1 VWGRNPGLIAV
12 RGIVYFMHV
21 KSVTSIKKKPLV
33 DAHGAA
39 ALYQIFWQEDESGKV
54 FKAKKP
60 EDMMSFRHF
69 ARITLEPG
77 ETNNMHTHRDAEQV
91 YFVLR
96 GGGTVQVGD
105 ERRTVKAGDAIF
117 LPVGDPHGFFNTG
130 DRRTVLLLV
139 GAKT

>member
-1 VWGRNPGLIAV
+1 MRGRNPGLIAV
-12 RGIVYFMHV
+12 RGVAYFMHV

-39 ALYQIFWQEDESGKV
+39 VLYQIFWQEDESGKV

-60 EDMMSFRHF
+60 EAMMSFRHF

-96 GGGTVQVGD
+96 GWGTVQVGD

-117 LPVGDPHGFFNTG
+117 LPVGVPHGFFNTG

>member
-1 VWGRNPGLIAV
+1 M
-12 RGIVYFMHV
+12 YV
-21 KSVTSIKKKPLV
+21 KRVTSIKKKPLV

-54 FKAKKP
+54 FRAKKP
-60 EDMMSFRHF
+60 EPMKGFRHF

-96 GGGTVQVGD
+96 GGGTVHVGD
-105 ERRTVKAGDAIF
+105 EKRTVKAGDAVF
-117 LPVGDPHGFFNTG
+117 LPVGVPHGFFNTG

-139 GAKT
+139 GTKA

>member
-1 VWGRNPGLIAV
+1 M
-12 RGIVYFMHV
+12 YV
-21 KSVTSIKKKPLV
+21 KRITSIKKKPLV

-54 FKAKKP
+54 FGAKKP
-60 EDMMSFRHF
+60 EPMKSFRHF

-77 ETNNMHTHRDAEQV
+77 ETNNMHTHGDAEQV

-105 ERRTVKAGDAIF
+105 ERKKVKAGDAVF
-117 LPVGDPHGFFNTG
+117 LPAGVPHGFFNTG

-139 GAKT
+139 GART

>member
-1 VWGRNPGLIAV
+1 M
-12 RGIVYFMHV
+12 YV
-21 KSVTSIKKKPLV
+21 KRVTSIKKKPLV

-54 FKAKKP
+54 FRAKKP
-60 EDMMSFRHF
+60 EPMKGFRHF
-69 ARITLEPG
+69 ARITLESG

-105 ERRTVKAGDAIF
+105 ERRTVKAGDAVF
-117 LPVGDPHGFFNTG
+117 LPVDVPHGFFNTG
-130 DRRTVLLLV
+130 DKRTVLLLV
-139 GAKT
+139 GTKA